1 MIGSI
6 YGHAS
11 DSDDRSRLFSETLEF
26 LNSSGLPWILL
37 GDYNATEEDQEIS
50 PFLAS
55 GKAFSLDE
63 DFAAEG
69 LPIATRKD
77 GKRRLDFGLSS
88 RDYYATQRWQQAGL
102 SDHDL
107 VGYEI
112 PIATP
117 VDLCYLPSRRRFS
130 STDAQ
135 TLAFFQEH
143 WSSLRFS
150 ETFQQQSLD
159 QGWTMLSNF
168 AEDALAGDN
177 SSTGTRRSAGWTPK
191 PKAAYHKAAKSQE
204 PLLLRQLRRVH
215 RRLVELIRRPHQ
227 DDLKRVLRK
236 NIQMLQVKIPQLIG
250 NTNANAEELATILQ
264 DAIAEKERHCIQE
277 HRTAWKTS
285 LQDSSIK
292 QSQWIRRRASAV
304 RTEVALADAES
315 RHLWLAKATAICP
328 QHQIQEAEQQWTEIW
343 TKRPITDV
351 RWNVQ
356 TALLN
361 SVQAPSTTM
370 PIPILTGKDLLSS
383 CKHMQDKAAGPGGW
397 EAKDL
402 IRLPQP
408 WWDALALI
416 WNRVLQE
423 GHVPQRWAEARIAVI
438 PKRTTGTRPLS
449 VISILWRCGARVL
462 ARKLRPWALQ
472 WADHRTLGGLPGRG
486 VLDAH
491 IRIAAALEEDVED
504 QIFVSQ
510 DLTKFFDTIDLDQ
523 AAAVLRHL
531 RAPPAIIALIQG
543 FYRQNRRIFSSKGI
557 IGRCWQ
563 VCGRGLMQGCP
574 FSPLIASAIMKVWCD
589 FVFVDQNLDGCVYLD
604 DRTFWTKANAAND
617 AVQVAKQRSDT
628 FDACFNLE
636 CQISK
641 CSVAARDPGLVHR
654 FSPNDLGYG
663 ETSTDLKVLGL
674 EYHLDQSNPVELA
687 QYDVAL
693 ASKRLQLIRWAVSA
707 RYARCALIAKL
718 ITPLFNW
725 ASGLAK
731 LDEAKL
737 HELRQSVLWVF
748 GPHFAQDF
756 PACIAL
762 ELLGWKQDPQ
772 FATVWAS
779 LQRAIRY
786 HSHPPVWL
794 HHCGRDFASK
804 TWQQVLPQAAGAVEQ
819 CGWNISA
826 DGSTI
831 QRLDSHGQ
839 HRSFQLGVDNPVI
852 LFEWLRNVFRTNEL
866 KKSKRVQRSLHRQGE
881 GAERCARG
889 QLLPGPPPGLCLF
902 QGHNYLFRNDHDRS
916 IQHAC
921 LATGASFWFFNVG
934 ARLAADHPRRKCI
947 CGGSTPSRPHLVW
960 ECPATLHLRAQIGR
974 PSHRAEERLFAKVCL
989 EMPAPPPEDNGDIME
1004 NFIQTLTT
1012 CMDES
1017 STPLPLA
1024 TDGSTTRSQ
1033 VAAWGVYLPTADQH
1047 FTGGIAGE
1055 DQSPFRAEVVAIV
1068 QTLQGL
1074 IHACRARPHL
1084 ARKKHVILI
1093 SDCQSALALCNDCI
1107 GSTPLLARQVQQL
1120 IRQLQSAVAKLEF
1133 LWIPSH
1139 GKLVKDTLF
1148 TSVFTE
1154 AELRKWNDVIDKAV
1168 RSKASEKAAGS
1179 NREAWWNQAC
1189 VDKDWEMKVIRTVAA
1204 AHVRY
1209 QSYLMSL

>member
-383 CKHMQDKAAGPGGW
+383 CKHMQDKAA
-397 EAKDL
+397 
-402 IRLPQP
+402 
-408 WWDALALI
+408 
-416 WNRVLQE
+416 
-423 GHVPQRWAEARIAVI
+423 
-438 PKRTTGTRPLS
+438 
-449 VISILWRCGARVL
+449 
-462 ARKLRPWALQ
+462 
-472 WADHRTLGGLPGRG
+472 
-486 VLDAH
+486 
-491 IRIAAALEEDVED
+491 
-504 QIFVSQ
+504 
-510 DLTKFFDTIDLDQ
+510 
-523 AAAVLRHL
+523 
-531 RAPPAIIALIQG
+531 
-543 FYRQNRRIFSSKGI
+543 
-557 IGRCWQ
+557 
-563 VCGRGLMQGCP
+563 
-574 FSPLIASAIMKVWCD
+574 
-589 FVFVDQNLDGCVYLD
+589 
-604 DRTFWTKANAAND
+604 
-617 AVQVAKQRSDT
+617 
-628 FDACFNLE
+628 
-636 CQISK
+636 
-641 CSVAARDPGLVHR
+641 
-654 FSPNDLGYG
+654 
-663 ETSTDLKVLGL
+663 
-674 EYHLDQSNPVELA
+674 
-687 QYDVAL
+687 
-693 ASKRLQLIRWAVSA
+693 
-707 RYARCALIAKL
+707 
-718 ITPLFNW
+718 
-725 ASGLAK
+725 
-731 LDEAKL
+731 
-737 HELRQSVLWVF
+737 VF

-762 ELLGWKQDPQ
+762 ELLGWKQDPPQ

>member
-1 MIGSI
+1 M
-6 YGHAS
+6 
-11 DSDDRSRLFSETLEF
+11 
-26 LNSSGLPWILL
+26 
-37 GDYNATEEDQEIS
+37 
-50 PFLAS
+50 
-55 GKAFSLDE
+55 
-63 DFAAEG
+63 
-69 LPIATRKD
+69 
-77 GKRRLDFGLSS
+77 
-88 RDYYATQRWQQAGL
+88 
-102 SDHDL
+102 
-107 VGYEI
+107 
-112 PIATP
+112 
-117 VDLCYLPSRRRFS
+117 
-130 STDAQ
+130 
-135 TLAFFQEH
+135 
-143 WSSLRFS
+143 
-150 ETFQQQSLD
+150 
-159 QGWTMLSNF
+159 
-168 AEDALAGDN
+168 
-177 SSTGTRRSAGWTPK
+177 
-191 PKAAYHKAAKSQE
+191 
-204 PLLLRQLRRVH
+204 
-215 RRLVELIRRPHQ
+215 
-227 DDLKRVLRK
+227 
-236 NIQMLQVKIPQLIG
+236 
-250 NTNANAEELATILQ
+250 
-264 DAIAEKERHCIQE
+264 
-277 HRTAWKTS
+277 
-285 LQDSSIK
+285 
-292 QSQWIRRRASAV
+292 
-304 RTEVALADAES
+304 
-315 RHLWLAKATAICP
+315 
-328 QHQIQEAEQQWTEIW
+328 
-343 TKRPITDV
+343 
-351 RWNVQ
+351 
-356 TALLN
+356 
-361 SVQAPSTTM
+361 
-370 PIPILTGKDLLSS
+370 
-383 CKHMQDKAAGPGGW
+383 
-397 EAKDL
+397 
-402 IRLPQP
+402 
-408 WWDALALI
+408 
-416 WNRVLQE
+416 
-423 GHVPQRWAEARIAVI
+423 
-438 PKRTTGTRPLS
+438 
-449 VISILWRCGARVL
+449 
-462 ARKLRPWALQ
+462 
-472 WADHRTLGGLPGRG
+472 
-486 VLDAH
+486 
-491 IRIAAALEEDVED
+491 
-504 QIFVSQ
+504 
-510 DLTKFFDTIDLDQ
+510 
-523 AAAVLRHL
+523 
-531 RAPPAIIALIQG
+531 
-543 FYRQNRRIFSSKGI
+543 
-557 IGRCWQ
+557 
-563 VCGRGLMQGCP
+563 
-574 FSPLIASAIMKVWCD
+574 
-589 FVFVDQNLDGCVYLD
+589 
-604 DRTFWTKANAAND
+604 
-617 AVQVAKQRSDT
+617 QVAKQRSDT

-731 LDEAKL
+731 LDETKL

-866 KKSKRVQRSLHRQGE
+866 KKCKRVQRSLHRQGE

-1133 LWIPSH
+1133 LWN
-1139 GKLVKDTLF
+1139 
-1148 TSVFTE
+1148 SVTW
-1154 AELRKWNDVIDKAV
+1154 KTC
-1168 RSKASEKAAGS
+1168 
-1179 NREAWWNQAC
+1179 Q
-1189 VDKDWEMKVIRTVAA
+1189 
-1204 AHVRY
+1204 RY
-1209 QSYLMSL
+1209 IVYFGFHRG